1 MDTGLDEDLQQ
12 RLINS
17 RLPSLPAVAVQL
29 IALGRSA
36 SANVGELVEIV
47 SNDPAVA
54 ASLVRM
60 ANSAAFRR
68 IRPADTVSLAISYLG
83 FQRSRLIALSAT
95 LLPALTHSRQPA
107 FCYRPFWRRA
117 LIGGACA
124 HAIAGRLFPADTES
138 LFLAALLQDIGV
150 LALAQL
156 PLGIYDQADCSHYA
170 HEQLLRHERRAI
182 REDHAAVGAWLLER
196 WSFPPKLVQAVRV
209 SNNPALPSTAMD
221 DGDFQAAVIAAGF
234 MADAWMWDGS
244 PPDLAVL
251 RSDISRLL
259 QVEWREVLALF
270 SDAATEIP
278 LVEAL
283 CAVEVTD
290 PASMQLALA
299 LLSGS
304 EEDGVPDEGEDR

>member
-1 MDTGLDEDLQQ
+1 METGLSEDLQQ
-12 RLINS
+12 QLIHS

-29 IALGRSA
+29 IALGRSD
-36 SANVGELVEIV
+36 SANVGELVDIV

-60 ANSAAFRR
+60 ANSAAYQR
-68 IRPADTVSLAISYLG
+68 IRPADTVTLAISYLG

-117 LIGGACA
+117 LISGSCA
-124 HAIAGRLFPADTES
+124 RAIAARLFPEETET
-138 LFLAALLQDIGV
+138 LFLAALLQDIGI

-156 PLGIYDQADCSHYA
+156 PLGVYDQVDCGNYS
-170 HEQLLRHERRAI
+170 HERVVRDE
-182 REDHAAVGAWLLER
+182 RRMTGQDHAAVGAWLLER
-196 WSFPPKLVQAVRV
+196 WSFPPRLVQAVRV
-209 SNNPALPSTAMD
+209 SNNPSLPRTSLD

-234 MADAWMWDGS
+234 MADAWMWKGS
-244 PPDLAVL
+244 PPDLAML
-251 RSDISRLL
+251 RADLSGLL
-259 QVEWREVLALF
+259 QLQWNEVLGLF
-270 SDAATEIP
+270 SDASSEIP

-283 CAVEVTD
+283 CAVEIAD

-299 LLSGS
+299 LLRAG
-304 EEDGVPDEGEDR
+304 GEVDTPE